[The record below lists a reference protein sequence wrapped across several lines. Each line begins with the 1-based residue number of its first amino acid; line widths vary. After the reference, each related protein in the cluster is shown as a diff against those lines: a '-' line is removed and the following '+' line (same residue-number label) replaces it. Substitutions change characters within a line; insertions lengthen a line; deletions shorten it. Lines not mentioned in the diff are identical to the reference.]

1 MKSWCRVALVAL
13 TLVSVAHAWGSPP
26 PSPVRHLTTS
36 DFKEVTADGKVYF
49 VKCGHC
55 KRLAPTWETLA
66 KEYEDNSDAEVVS
79 VDCTK
84 QKKICDGAKFFD
96 EQIALQKG
104 QTSA

>member
-49 VKCGHC
+49 VKY
-55 KRLAPTWETLA
+55 ASP
-66 KEYEDNSDAEVVS
+66 
-79 VDCTK
+79 
-84 QKKICDGAKFFD
+84 
-96 EQIALQKG
+96 
-104 QTSA
+104 